1 MAPSKAKGS
10 TKSSLGIPT
19 KRVKSKVKRKGVVS
33 KKKNS
38 GLKSSKNYRKKYNRQ
53 GRK

>member
-10 TKSSLGIPT
+10 TKSSLGVPT
-19 KRVKSKVKRKGVVS
+19 KKVKSKVKRKGVVS

-38 GLKSSKNYRKKYNRQ
+38 GLKSSKNYKKPYRRQ
-53 GRK
+53 GK

>member
-10 TKSSLGIPT
+10 TKSLLGVPT

-38 GLKSSKNYRKKYNRQ
+38 GLKSSKNYRKPYRRQ
-53 GRK
+53 GK

>member
-19 KRVKSKVKRKGVVS
+19 KKVKSKVKRKGVVS